1 MEHEEQKDPVAQS
14 TSVHSTT
21 SAVDF
26 SKETLVVKEE
36 EHLSPVLLHEGHST
50 SLQQHS
56 SVPDGIGFGAFV
68 VCCDTTLLNFLSSFI
83 ELGCS
88 QIVRH
93 LAG

>member
-36 EHLSPVLLHEGHST
+36 ETYDAGVFERVEAEVVKLLKELQPLVEPPPGSPISPPG
-50 SLQQHS
+50 S
-56 SVPDGIGFGAFV
+56 SV
-68 VCCDTTLLNFLSSFI
+68 
-83 ELGCS
+83 
-88 QIVRH
+88 
-93 LAG
+93 

>member
-36 EHLSPVLLHEGHST
+36 ETYDAGVFERVEAEVVKLLKEPQ
-50 SLQQHS
+50 SLVEPPPGS
-56 SVPDGIGFGAFV
+56 SVSPPG
-68 VCCDTTLLNFLSSFI
+68 SS
-83 ELGCS
+83 
-88 QIVRH
+88 V
-93 LAG
+93 